1 MTHLGHTYG
10 LVNSN
15 NEIVEYRNDVD
26 PDLPVKSGFKWL
38 LIVESSFPTYNIETQ
53 NITGPF
59 YTVNENDIIKYW
71 SIVDKTPEEID
82 GEKVS
87 KILSVGPNIL
97 NILLHYENKTRQT
110 PLTLEE
116 YVVYLKDYF

>member
-1 MTHLGHTYG
+1 MTHLGYTYG

-38 LIVESSFPTYNIETQ
+38 LIVESSFPTYNIQTQ

-59 YTVNENDIIKYW
+59 YTVNENDITKYW
-71 SIVDKTPEEID
+71 NVIDKTPEEID